1 MIKHKLLITVHNQYG
16 KVDVIT
22 SKLFSMMTLE
32 KDKNLKTVTKN
43 VNQNHGALIYSLS
56 LLMAN
61 AGIMQMDALSRIIQ
75 KLVFI
80 IINLLISRKLIK
92 MDVELIHMIKH
103 KMHQDLQKL
112 QYQHQS
118 NNKLFLQK
126 LMSQQK
132 KIMDQ

>member
-1 MIKHKLLITVHNQYG
+1 MINHKLLIAVHNQYG
-16 KVDVIT
+16 KADVIT

-61 AGIMQMDALSRIIQ
+61 AGIMQMVALSRIIQ

-126 LMSQQK
+126 
-132 KIMDQ
+132 

>member
-1 MIKHKLLITVHNQYG
+1 MINHKLLIAVHNQYG

-61 AGIMQMDALSRIIQ
+61 AGIMLMVALSRIIQ

-103 KMHQDLQKL
+103 KMHQDLLKL

-126 LMSQQK
+126 
-132 KIMDQ
+132 

>member
-1 MIKHKLLITVHNQYG
+1 MINLKLLITVHNQYG
-16 KVDVIT
+16 KADVIT
-22 SKLFSMMTLE
+22 SKLFSMMMLE

-61 AGIMQMDALSRIIQ
+61 AGIMLMVALSRIIQ

-80 IINLLISRKLIK
+80 IINLLIFKKLIK

-103 KMHQDLQKL
+103 KMHQDL
-112 QYQHQS
+112 
-118 NNKLFLQK
+118 
-126 LMSQQK
+126 
-132 KIMDQ
+132 